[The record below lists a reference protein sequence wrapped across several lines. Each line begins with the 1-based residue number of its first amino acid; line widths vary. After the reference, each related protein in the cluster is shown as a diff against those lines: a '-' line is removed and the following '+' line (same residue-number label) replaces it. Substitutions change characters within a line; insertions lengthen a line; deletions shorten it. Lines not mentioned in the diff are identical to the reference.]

1 MIYGVLFIQGLVF
14 LQFCSAVTF
23 AEVAVCA
30 FVSSLKIKIKMQE
43 VFAVHMQ
50 VFFLFYFCFIGA
62 QTDAAHDLSLNAKL
76 LSGAVT
82 VCIFNC
88 CKTFV
93 FILVN
98 VQSGV

>member
-1 MIYGVLFIQGLVF
+1 MIYDVLCIQGLVF

-23 AEVAVCA
+23 AEVAVRA
-30 FVSSLKIKIKMQE
+30 SMSALKIKIKMQE

-50 VFFLFYFCFIGA
+50 FFFVCFCFIGA
-62 QTDAAHDLSLNAKL
+62 QTDAAHDLSLNAKP
-76 LSGAVT
+76 LSRAVT

-98 VQSGV
+98 VQSDV